1 VFVIEFA
8 VCGVFR
14 REGVAGRGVKPGI
27 EAVGSIKK
35 AAGLADK
42 ALRDRRRGVAYRD
55 LREFIARLEK
65 DGELRRVRV
74 EVDPVL
80 EVTEVVQRLGREAR
94 RGTIPHALEPHSMA
108 RSNVGPKGP
117 TRIEA
122 GQTPAGLG
130 PALLFENPKGS
141 RVPLL
146 INAFGSVRRMCLA
159 FEVNGL
165 GEVAERIQ
173 GFLKMETPQGL
184 FDKIKMLPKLAE
196 LGSFFPR
203 SVKTGD
209 CQEVVRKGKDVNLFD
224 FPILKCWPQDGGRFI
239 TFPLVFTK
247 NPETGK
253 RNVGMYRMQ
262 IYDQR
267 TTGMHWQTQKH
278 GAEHF
283 RRAREK
289 NPEGR
294 IPVSVAIG
302 TDPATALSGMLPIPP
317 DLDEMMFAG
326 FLRREPVEMVSCQ
339 TNELEVPANAEIV
352 LEGYVNLN
360 EMQTEGPFG
369 DHTGFY
375 SLEGDYP
382 LFHVECMTQRK
393 DPIYLT
399 TVVGPPPQED
409 FHMGH
414 AVERIFLPVMKMQY
428 PEIVDVSMPAEGIFH
443 NLMIVAI
450 RKSYPG
456 HARKVMNAIWS
467 LGQAMF
473 TKVIVVVDHDVDIHD
488 YSEVVWKALCA
499 LDPERDVQF
508 SLGPMDTLDHAA
520 RIQDFGSKM
529 GIDATRK
536 WASEGFTR
544 PWPDEIRMDETT
556 KKRVDKL
563 WKNLSLD

>member
-1 VFVIEFA
+1 M
-8 VCGVFR
+8 
-14 REGVAGRGVKPGI
+14 
-27 EAVGSIKK
+27 
-35 AAGLADK
+35 
-42 ALRDRRRGVAYRD
+42 AYRD
-55 LREFIARLEK
+55 LREFVKRLEK
-65 DGELRRVRV
+65 EGELKRISA

-80 EVTEVVQRLGREAR
+80 EVTEITDRV
-94 RGTIPHALEPHSMA
+94 
-108 RSNVGPKGP
+108 
-117 TRIEA
+117 TRA
-122 GQTPAGLG
+122 GG
-130 PALLFENPKGS
+130 PALLFEKLKGS
-141 RVPLL
+141 KYPLL
-146 INAFGSVRRMCLA
+146 INAFGGERRMELA
-159 FEVNGL
+159 LDVESL
-165 GEVAERIQ
+165 DEIAARIRGYLDMQ
-173 GFLKMETPQGL
+173 SPQGL

-196 LGSFFPR
+196 LGSFFPK
-203 SVKTGD
+203 SVKSGP
-209 CQEVVRKGKDVNLFD
+209 CKEVVRKGSDINLLE

-262 IYDQR
+262 VYDER

-283 RRAREK
+283 RRARAK
-289 NPEGR
+289 NPDGW
-294 IPVSVAIG
+294 IPVAVAIG
-302 TDPATALSGMLPIPP
+302 SDPATTLSGMLPIPP

-326 FLRREPVEMVSCQ
+326 FLRREPVEMVQCE

-360 EMQTEGPFG
+360 ELRMEGPFG

-375 SLEGDYP
+375 SLEGEYP
-382 LFHVECMTQRK
+382 VFHVECMTHRK

-399 TVVGPPPQED
+399 TIVGPPPQED
-409 FHMGH
+409 FYMGN

-428 PEIVDVSMPAEGIFH
+428 PEIVDIAMPAEGIFH

-456 HARKVMNAIWS
+456 HARKIMSAIWS

-473 TKVIVVVDHDVDIHD
+473 TKVIIVVDHDVNIHD
-488 YSEVVWKALCA
+488 FREVTWKTLCA

-508 SLGPMDTLDHAA
+508 VLGPVDTLDHAA
-520 RIQDFGSKM
+520 RMQDYGSKM

-536 WASEGFTR
+536 WATEGFAR
-544 PWPDEIRMDETT
+544 PWPDEIRMDAAT
-556 KKRVDKL
+556 KARVDEL
-563 WKNLSLD
+563 WSTLGLKG